1 MCSATP
7 AWLRGGGVF
16 IYPVTGFVYP
26 GALRMRIY
34 LRPTLLA
41 CLIMVSIHTR
51 AADDLNLDFIQGGAK
66 GNVPVLLSGTQKYPA
81 GDYVVDVYFNR
92 ESLGRQILKISPDDA
107 QELCLSPE
115 WLKDVGLPV
124 KLDLF
129 QPYLNGPRQC
139 YILARYPGARVD
151 FEYGNQTLKFSVPQ
165 VAVRDRE
172 SSDNWD
178 YGIPGF
184 RLAYSGNASKT
195 SNNDEQ
201 IYGNFELNTNLGR
214 WVLFGRTSA
223 FKGQGFDT
231 PEATLSTAIGVIR
244 GNLLMGKSQTAST
257 LIPDFGFYGVAL
269 RSDSNM
275 VPWSVR
281 GYAPMISGVANTN
294 ARITVMQGGYT
305 LSSQIVPPG
314 AYSLNNINPIGNGD
328 LTVIVEEEN
337 GTRTVRTYPVT
348 TLPTLLRAG
357 DFNYNVAMGTR
368 ADDFGHHRD
377 VKGVFTLASLDYGL
391 SSVTLNTAA
400 ILHEKYQTLGLGL
413 TKDFGLFGALAASI
427 NGSRSIYKNNFARYD
442 HERPQ
447 SGISAML
454 KYAKGLSNSTN
465 LQLLTY
471 RYTGEKYV
479 DFSEFQ
485 PRNQYSTDNRKERY
499 EAVITQ
505 SLGTSFISAS
515 GWTQSYRNRG
525 NSDVGG
531 NLSFSTAINRVSL
544 SLNASYGK
552 YHNYDQD
559 DYSGSFSISVPFSV
573 FERPHYS
580 SSSLGYS
587 RSNKTT
593 FNAGVSG
600 SLNDRM
606 NYSINSGVSRHTR
619 SASAYA
625 GIAFDAMQ
633 TGMSVSQSNSDTS
646 MSVSASGSVI
656 GTGPGGLMMTREQ
669 NNTLAV
675 VKIKDLPGVRFNGSR
690 PTDKDGT
697 TVLYVSP
704 YSSND
709 IRIDTEQVPDNVEL
723 MNTVYNVVPT
733 DKAIIYREFNH
744 VDMKRYILRLT
755 GRDGKPVA
763 MGSQAKTD
771 NGLDA
776 GFVSG
781 GGVLLVNVLSEPK
794 SITVSQQNGQQCR
807 FSMQGMV
814 PGENKTR
821 EVRCE

>member
-1 MCSATP
+1 MC
-7 AWLRGGGVF
+7 
-16 IYPVTGFVYP
+16 
-26 GALRMRIY
+26 IY

-41 CLIMVSIHTR
+41 CIITASLHSR
-51 AADDLNLDFIQGGAK
+51 AADDLNLDFIQGSAK
-66 GNVPVLLSGTQKYPA
+66 GNVPALLSGAQQYPA
-81 GDYVVDVYFNR
+81 GDYVVDVYLNR
-92 ESLGRQILKISPDDA
+92 ESLGRQILNISPDDA

-115 WLKDVGLPV
+115 WIRGAGLPI
-124 KLDLF
+124 KLDVF

-139 YILARYPGARVD
+139 YVLARYPGAKVD
-151 FEYGNQTLKFSVPQ
+151 FEYGNQTLKFSIPQ
-165 VAVRDRE
+165 VAVSDRE

-195 SNNDEQ
+195 ANNEEQ
-201 IYGNFELNTNLGR
+201 VYGNFELNANMGR
-214 WVLFGRTSA
+214 WVLSGRTSG

-231 PEATLSTAIGVIR
+231 SEATLSTAIGTIR

-257 LIPDFGFYGVAL
+257 LLPDFGFYGMAL

-281 GYAPMISGVANTN
+281 GYAPVISGVANTN
-294 ARITVMQGGYT
+294 ARITVKQGNYT

-328 LTVIVEEEN
+328 LSVIVEEEN
-337 GTRTVRTYPVT
+337 GARTVRTYPVT

-357 DFNYNVAMGTR
+357 DFNYNVAVGTR
-368 ADDFGHHRD
+368 ADDIGRHRD

-391 SSVTLNTAA
+391 APVTLNTAA
-400 ILHEKYQTLGLGL
+400 ILHEKYQSLGLGL
-413 TKDFGLFGALAASI
+413 TKDFGLFGALAASV
-427 NGSRSIYKNNFARYD
+427 NASRSIYENDFTQYD
-442 HERPQ
+442 RKRTQ
-447 SGISAML
+447 NGVSAML
-454 KYAKGLSNSTN
+454 KYAKGLSNTTN

-485 PRNQYSTDNRKERY
+485 PRNLYSADNRKERY
-499 EAVITQ
+499 EAVVTQ
-505 SLGTSFISAS
+505 SLGNSFISAS
-515 GWTQSYRNRG
+515 GWSQSYRNRG
-525 NSDVGG
+525 SSDVGG
-531 NLSFSTAINRVSL
+531 NLSFSTAVNQVSL
-544 SLNASYGK
+544 SLNAGYGK

-559 DYSGSFSISVPFSV
+559 DYSASFSVSVPFSA
-573 FERPHYS
+573 FERQHYS
-580 SSSLGYS
+580 SSSIGYS
-587 RSNKTT
+587 RNSKTM
-593 FNAGVSG
+593 FNTGVSG

-606 NYSINSGVSRHTR
+606 NYSLNSGVSRDTR

-656 GTGPGGLMMTREQ
+656 GTGPGGLMLTREQ
-669 NNTLAV
+669 NDTLAV

-690 PTDKDGT
+690 PTGKDGT

-709 IRIDTEQVPDNVEL
+709 IRIDTEQVPDHVEL
-723 MNTVYNVVPT
+723 MNTVYSVVPT
-733 DKAIIYREFNH
+733 DKAIIYREFSH

-763 MGSQAKTD
+763 MGSQARTD

>member
-1 MCSATP
+1 MC
-7 AWLRGGGVF
+7 
-16 IYPVTGFVYP
+16 
-26 GALRMRIY
+26 IY

-41 CLIMVSIHTR
+41 CIITASMHSR

-66 GNVPVLLSGTQKYPA
+66 GNVPALLSGAQQYPA
-81 GDYVVDVYFNR
+81 GDYVVDVYLNR
-92 ESLGRQILKISPDDA
+92 ESLGRQILNISPDDA

-115 WLKDVGLPV
+115 WIRGAGLPI
-124 KLDLF
+124 KLDVF

-139 YILARYPGARVD
+139 YVLARYPGAKVD
-151 FEYGNQTLKFSVPQ
+151 FEYGNQTLKFSIPQ
-165 VAVRDRE
+165 VAVSDRE

-195 SNNDEQ
+195 ANNEEQ
-201 IYGNFELNTNLGR
+201 VYGNFELNANMGR
-214 WVLFGRTSA
+214 WVLSGRTSG

-231 PEATLSTAIGVIR
+231 PEATLSTAIGAIR

-257 LIPDFGFYGVAL
+257 LLPDFGFYGMAL

-281 GYAPMISGVANTN
+281 GYAPVISGVANTN
-294 ARITVMQGGYT
+294 ARITVKQGSYT

-337 GTRTVRTYPVT
+337 GARTVRTYPVT
-348 TLPTLLRAG
+348 TLPTLLRTG
-357 DFNYNVAMGTR
+357 DFNYNVAVGTR
-368 ADDFGHHRD
+368 ADDIGRHRD

-391 SSVTLNTAA
+391 APVTLNTAA
-400 ILHEKYQTLGLGL
+400 ILHEKYQSLGLGL
-413 TKDFGLFGALAASI
+413 TKDFGLFGALAASL
-427 NGSRSIYKNNFARYD
+427 NGSRSIYENDFTQYD
-442 HERPQ
+442 RKRTQ
-447 SGISAML
+447 NGVSAML
-454 KYAKGLSNSTN
+454 KYAKGLSNTTN

-485 PRNQYSTDNRKERY
+485 PRNLYSTDSRKERY
-499 EAVITQ
+499 DAVVTQ
-505 SLGTSFISAS
+505 SLGNSFISAS

-525 NSDVGG
+525 DNDVGG
-531 NLSFSTAINRVSL
+531 NLSFSTAVNQVSL
-544 SLNASYGK
+544 SLNAGYGK

-559 DYSGSFSISVPFSV
+559 DYS
-573 FERPHYS
+573 
-580 SSSLGYS
+580 L
-587 RSNKTT
+587 
-593 FNAGVSG
+593 
-600 SLNDRM
+600 
-606 NYSINSGVSRHTR
+606 NSGVNRDTR

-656 GTGPGGLMMTREQ
+656 GTGPGGLMLTREQ
-669 NNTLAV
+669 NDTLAV

-690 PTDKDGT
+690 PTRKDGT

-709 IRIDTEQVPDNVEL
+709 IRIDTEQVPDHVEL
-723 MNTVYNVVPT
+723 MNTVYSVVPT
-733 DKAIIYREFNH
+733 DKAIIYREFSH

-763 MGSQAKTD
+763 MGSQARTD